1 MRTQPASGP
10 AAARAAASGVNGT
23 KGSSAASAIT
33 ATAMPWHSAHSG
45 IGGAGGWIAR
55 RNSAV
60 ALIGRT
66 LSVLRYHWLASILI
80 AAGVALRVL
89 AQMAYHPAII
99 FIDTL
104 KYLYNAW
111 PGSDPVAYHV
121 PLRLILLVRDLR
133 TVEGVQHVLCIAI
146 AVNIYVVM
154 LRRCLPRS
162 LI

>member
-10 AAARAAASGVNGT
+10 AASRAPASGVNGT

-66 LSVLRYHWLASILI
+66 PSVLRYHWLAAILI
-80 AAGVALRVL
+80 PAGGALPRV
-89 AQMAYHPAII
+89 P
-99 FIDTL
+99 
-104 KYLYNAW
+104 
-111 PGSDPVAYHV
+111 PVAFL
-121 PLRLILLVRDLR
+121 PATLLLR
-133 TVEGVQHVLCIAI
+133 A
-146 AVNIYVVM
+146 
-154 LRRCLPRS
+154 PPPPPPPPP
-162 LI
+162 